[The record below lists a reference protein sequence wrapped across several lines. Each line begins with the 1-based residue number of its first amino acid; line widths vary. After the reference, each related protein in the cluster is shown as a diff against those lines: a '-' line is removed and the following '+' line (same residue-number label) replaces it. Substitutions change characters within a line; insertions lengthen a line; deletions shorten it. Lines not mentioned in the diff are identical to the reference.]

1 MRCAFVERRSTG
13 TSHEHHVGMFF
24 FFSWAH
30 SWDSCKYVVSCFFDC
45 LHGLHVLQV
54 HGLHD
59 GFIIKT
65 PS

>member
-1 MRCAFVERRSTG
+1 MRCAFVERGSTG
-13 TSHEHHVGMFF
+13 TSHEHHVGC
-24 FFSWAH
+24 FFSFLGLIHGTLANMLFH
-30 SWDSCKYVVSCFFDC
+30 VFFDC